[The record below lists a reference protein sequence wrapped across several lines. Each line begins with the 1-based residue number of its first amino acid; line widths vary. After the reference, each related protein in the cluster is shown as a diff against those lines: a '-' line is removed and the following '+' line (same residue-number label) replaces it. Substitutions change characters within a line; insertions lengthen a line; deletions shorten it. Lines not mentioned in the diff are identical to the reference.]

1 MGAKRF
7 RQGAIGMGKSKVF
20 IASSGAALELA
31 KQLRAQLDPKT
42 CEGKLWTE
50 VSQQA
55 AGQSILTMLKE
66 AAKEYDFA
74 VIILTN
80 DDVMV
85 GQAGQMP
92 KARDNCVFEAGLFMG
107 VIGQD
112 RCFLLSSV
120 EARNLP
126 SDLGGIIY
134 LPFTE
139 PQNLA
144 DPNACMTQTATA
156 ATRIGSA
163 IWTLGPIK
171 NRPLSAEQLLER
183 EKSTGEGGDLLMD
196 QVVVASVQPLDVGYE
211 AARQVRNNIDKGN
224 IQYVYFFQGDDNGA
238 KKTCQLLQMLLLAN
252 ILENQAEANNW
263 QGRLAKVKTN
273 LTEIKLDLEQL
284 CTHGMIKI
292 YFLPEAPALQYVIHN
307 AGDNIRATIYLKR
320 GQAYFEWE
328 SGAGAYRFW
337 NEVRKAHGALAP
349 QPPKAMFYLVPD
361 YKLSEG
367 DFVNTLNTVVDIYFP
382 GIKDDVVNLCLK
394 GPTTN

>member
-1 MGAKRF
+1 MSKC
-7 RQGAIGMGKSKVF
+7 KSKVF
-20 IASSGAALELA
+20 IASSGTALELA

-42 CEGKLWTE
+42 CEAKLWTE

-74 VIILTN
+74 AIILTN
-80 DDVMV
+80 DDVMI
-85 GQAGQMP
+85 GKAGEMP

-107 VIGQD
+107 VLGQD

-120 EARNLP
+120 EERNLP

-134 LPFTE
+134 LPFTQ
-139 PQNLA
+139 PRDLT

-163 IWTLGPIK
+163 VWTLGPIK
-171 NRPLSAEQLLER
+171 SRPLSAGKLLER
-183 EKSTGEGGDLLMD
+183 EKSTDDGGDLFMD

-211 AARQVRNNIDKGN
+211 AALQVRNNIDKRN

-252 ILENQAEANNW
+252 ILKNQAEANDW
-263 QGRLAKVKTN
+263 QGRLAKVKSSQ
-273 LTEIKLDLEQL
+273 TEIKSDLRQI
-284 CTHGMIKI
+284 CANGMIKI

-307 AGDNIRATIYLKR
+307 AGDNIHATIYLKR
-320 GQAYFEWE
+320 EQEQEYFEWE
-328 SGAGAYRFW
+328 SGTGAYRFW
-337 NEVRKAHGALAP
+337 NEVRKARGALAP
-349 QPPKAMFYLVPD
+349 QPPNAMFYFVPEF
-361 YKLSEG
+361 KLSGG
-367 DFVNTLNTVVDIYFP
+367 DFVGTFNTVADNFFP
-382 GIKDDVVNLCLK
+382 GMKDDIVNLCLK
-394 GPTTN
+394 GPAAN

>member
-1 MGAKRF
+1 
-7 RQGAIGMGKSKVF
+7 MGKSKVF
-20 IASSGAALELA
+20 IASSRAALELA

-55 AGQSILTMLKE
+55 AGQSIFTMLKE
-66 AAKEYDFA
+66 AAGEYDFA

-80 DDVMV
+80 DDVIV
-85 GQAGQMP
+85 GKAGEMP

-120 EARNLP
+120 EGCNLP

-139 PQNLA
+139 PPNLA

-163 IWTLGPIK
+163 VWALGPIK
-171 NRPLSAEQLLER
+171 NRPLSPEKLLER
-183 EKSTGEGGDLLMD
+183 EKSTAEGGDLFMD

-211 AARQVRNNIDKGN
+211 AARQLRNNIDKGN

-252 ILENQAEANNW
+252 ILKNQTEANDW
-263 QGRLAKVKTN
+263 QGRVAKVKSN
-273 LTEIKLDLEQL
+273 QAAIKSDLEQL

-307 AGDNIRATIYLKR
+307 AGDNMHATIYLKR
-320 GQAYFEWE
+320 EKEYKYFEWE

-337 NEVRKAHGALAP
+337 NEVRRSRGALAP
-349 QPPKAMFYLVPD
+349 QPPKAMFYFVPEF
-361 YKLSEG
+361 KSPQV
-367 DFVNTLNTVVDIYFP
+367 DFINTLNTVADIYFP
-382 GIKDDVVNLCLK
+382 GMKDDIVGLCLK
-394 GPTTN
+394 GPITN

>member
-1 MGAKRF
+1 MA
-7 RQGAIGMGKSKVF
+7 KSKIF

-31 KQLRAQLDPKT
+31 RQLRAQLDPKT

-66 AAKEYDFA
+66 AARAFDFA

-85 GQAGQMP
+85 GNAGEVA

-120 EARNLP
+120 DARNLP

-139 PQNLA
+139 PANLA
-144 DPNACMTQTATA
+144 DPNACLTQTATA

-163 IWTLGPIK
+163 IWRLGPIK

-183 EKSTGEGGDLLMD
+183 EKSTGEGGDLFMD

-252 ILENQAEANNW
+252 ILKNQAEANDW
-263 QGRLAKVKTN
+263 QGRLAKVKSN
-273 LTEIKLDLEQL
+273 QAEIKSDLEQI

-307 AGDNIRATIYLKR
+307 AGDNIHATIYLKR
-320 GQAYFEWE
+320 EQEYFEWE
-328 SGAGAYRFW
+328 AGTGAYGFW
-337 NEVRKAHGALAP
+337 NEVRKARGALAP
-349 QPPKAMFYLVPD
+349 QPPKAMFYFVPD
-361 YKLSEG
+361 FKLSQG
-367 DFVNTLNTVVDIYFP
+367 DFVSTLNTVVDIYFP
-382 GIKDDVVNLCLK
+382 GIRDDVVNLCLK
-394 GPTTN
+394 GPGAN

>member
-1 MGAKRF
+1 
-7 RQGAIGMGKSKVF
+7 MGKSKVF
-20 IASSGAALELA
+20 IASSRAALELA
-31 KQLRAQLDPKT
+31 RQLRAQLDPNT

-55 AGQSILTMLKE
+55 ASKSILTMLQE

-74 VIILTN
+74 VVILTN
-80 DDVMV
+80 DDVML
-85 GQAGQMP
+85 GNAGEIS

-107 VIGQD
+107 VIGQE

-139 PQNLA
+139 PHNLA
-144 DPNACMTQTATA
+144 DPNACMTETATA
-156 ATRIGSA
+156 ATRIGTA
-163 IWTLGPIK
+163 VWRLGPIK
-171 NRPLSAEQLLER
+171 NRPLSAEELLER
-183 EKSTGEGGDLLMD
+183 EKSTGEGGDLFMD

-252 ILENQAEANNW
+252 ILKNQAEANDW
-263 QGRLAKVKTN
+263 QGRLAKVKSN
-273 LTEIKLDLEQL
+273 QSEIKSGLEQI
-284 CTHGMIKI
+284 CTNGMIKI

-307 AGDNIRATIYLKR
+307 AGDNVHATIYLKR
-320 GQAYFEWE
+320 GQEYFEWE
-328 SGAGAYRFW
+328 SGAGAYGFW
-337 NEVRKAHGALAP
+337 NEVRKARGALTP
-349 QPPKAMFYLVPD
+349 QPPKAVFHFVPEF
-361 YKLSEG
+361 KLFQG
-367 DFVNTLNTVVDIYFP
+367 DFVNALNTVVDIYFP
-382 GIKDDVVNLCLK
+382 GMKDDVVSLCLK
-394 GPTTN
+394 GSTTD

>member
-1 MGAKRF
+1 
-7 RQGAIGMGKSKVF
+7 MGKSKVF

-50 VSQQA
+50 VGQQA
-55 AGQSILTMLKE
+55 TGQSILTMLKE
-66 AAKEYDFA
+66 AAREYDFA

-85 GQAGQMP
+85 GKAGETP

-107 VIGQD
+107 VIGQE

-120 EARNLP
+120 EERNLP

-139 PQNLA
+139 PLNLT

-163 IWTLGPIK
+163 VWTLGPIK
-171 NRPLSAEQLLER
+171 NRPLSAEKLLER
-183 EKSTGEGGDLLMD
+183 EKATGEGGDLFMD

-211 AARQVRNNIDKGN
+211 AARQIRNNIYNGN
-224 IQYVYFFQGDDNGA
+224 IQYIYFFQGDDNGA
-238 KKTCQLLQMLLLAN
+238 KKTCQLLQMLLLAD
-252 ILENQAEANNW
+252 ILKTQEEANNW
-263 QGRLAKVKTN
+263 QNRLAKVKSN
-273 LTEIKLDLEQL
+273 QAEISRDLEKI
-284 CTHGMIKI
+284 CTYGMIKI

-307 AGDNIRATIYLKR
+307 AGDNVHAKIYLKR
-320 GQAYFEWE
+320 EQEYFDWE
-328 SGAGAYRFW
+328 SGAAAYRFW
-337 NEVRKAHGALAP
+337 NEVRKARGALTPEPA
-349 QPPKAMFYLVPD
+349 KAMFYFVPEF
-361 YKLSEG
+361 KLHQRG
-367 DFVNTLNTVVDIYFP
+367 FVNTLNTVVDVYFP
-382 GIKDDVVNLCLK
+382 GIKDDVVNLCLN